1 MVGLQHGNAPAFV
14 QHVNLLNGQGR
25 CASIVIP
32 AMLAC
37 TGDKGLEIAPGK
49 DVEENEELNVV
60 GNAYNA
66 VPVAKKWIP
75 VDPRPGCI
83 TVSLYCLP
91 LATVPPVSITCCYI
105 HTDALCL
112 ASLWHSVQLPV

>member
-1 MVGLQHGNAPAFV
+1 MTSSLATIEG
-14 QHVNLLNGQGR
+14 
-25 CASIVIP
+25 
-32 AMLAC
+32 AC

-66 VPVAKKWIP
+66 VPKAKKWIP

-83 TVSLYCLP
+83 TVSGLQHWSVAGICVDMLVMHAWCATSRSQWILVLVNHNCKPPSAAELY
-91 LATVPPVSITCCYI
+91 S
-105 HTDALCL
+105 
-112 ASLWHSVQLPV
+112 